1 MKTAQANLTVTF
13 KCTNCHTTVTETV
26 KRAIEIEIVKSV
38 GGACCKACCGY
49 AYSKR

>member
-1 MKTAQANLTVTF
+1 MKNTQACLTVTF
-13 KCTNCHTTVTETV
+13 KCTNCRITVTEGV
-26 KRAIEIEIVKSV
+26 QRAIEIEIVKSV